1 MKSTVENSSSLS
13 ARARALPCRIAAGER
28 DPSSGDR
35 GACVGCCAEEGS
47 EAWADDEDEDEEDAD
62 ADADADNDA

>member
-13 ARARALPCRIAAGER
+13 ARARALPWRIAAGER

-47 EAWADDEDEDEEDAD
+47 EAWADETDDEEDAD
-62 ADADADNDA
+62 ADNDA

>member
-35 GACVGCCAEEGS
+35 GACVGCCADEGS
-47 EAWADDEDEDEEDAD
+47 EAWADETDDEEEEDDDDDDDA
-62 ADADADNDA
+62 

>member
-1 MKSTVENSSSLS
+1 VKSTVENSSSLS

-47 EAWADDEDEDEEDAD
+47 EAWADETDDEEEEEDAD
-62 ADADADNDA
+62 DDA